1 MLARTREW
9 IAWVVKMGCE
19 LDGLFSCVDVAVG
32 CRLVE
37 WCGEGVV
44 ACERVAG
51 GGGVAGNT
59 GAIGGGG

>member
-1 MLARTREW
+1 M
-9 IAWVVKMGCE
+9 KMGCE